1 VVTREEGAE
10 WLPGVFCAADFVGSD
25 CAVGRDLRSKQDSRE
40 DVGEDH
46 LVRIPLVV
54 PKCIDVQDL
63 KSSVHFRPYIP
74 SHPSPVLRSESHC
87 QHSIPPAT
95 RPNRL
100 SHINI
105 ILSVLLRCN
114 IQRRCARTG

>member
-63 KSSVHFRPYIP
+63 KSSVHFRPLYPPTHRTYYDRNPIA
-74 SHPSPVLRSESHC
+74 STQYHPPRDQIAFL
-87 QHSIPPAT
+87 T
-95 RPNRL
+95 
-100 SHINI
+100 
-105 ILSVLLRCN
+105 
-114 IQRRCARTG
+114 